1 MVTYSFNR
9 IKNIIFDQIRST
21 RYVYNAN
28 HIPAL
33 KHLTLLS
40 LVGRRHEAE
49 LLVSC
54 DNSSFPPTDED
65 FSKPDKMR
73 KNIKASYHISK
84 LFYINVSIPFIH
96 GCFYMSEI

>member
-1 MVTYSFNR
+1 MFTS
-9 IKNIIFDQIRST
+9 
-21 RYVYNAN
+21 NAN

-54 DNSSFPPTDED
+54 DNSSFPSTDED
-65 FSKPDKMR
+65 FNRPENENEIQIHVFNSKKLLFAML
-73 KNIKASYHISK
+73 KYFVSYIC
-84 LFYINVSIPFIH
+84 N
-96 GCFYMSEI
+96 GDE